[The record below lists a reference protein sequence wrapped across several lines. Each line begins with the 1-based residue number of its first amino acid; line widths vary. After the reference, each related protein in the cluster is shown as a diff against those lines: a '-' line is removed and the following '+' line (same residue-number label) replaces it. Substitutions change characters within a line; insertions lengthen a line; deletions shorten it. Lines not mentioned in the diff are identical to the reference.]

1 MLNLKENISVCS
13 LVIMKYVAKVLEIVT
28 FVMKKSWNFVLEK
41 FQKFRGPMANGSFE
55 PCNVN

>member
-41 FQKFRGPMANGSFE
+41 FQIPRANGQREF
-55 PCNVN
+55 